1 VAIICNRH
9 QSSRDG
15 YGMVRRAPNQL
26 GVMPFVCAYALCV
39 DFVQRQKERGKWGR
53 IGRTRLAH
61 TPQQLTGSLMSVWL
75 IPTVGWAAVMGIAF
89 L

>member
-1 VAIICNRH
+1 VVAIICNRH

-39 DFVQRQKERGKWGR
+39 DFVQRQKERGK
-53 IGRTRLAH
+53 
-61 TPQQLTGSLMSVWL
+61 
-75 IPTVGWAAVMGIAF
+75 
-89 L
+89 